1 GFLANEKIEKIVI
14 NISVV
19 AAPEITAT
27 VVDTQKLAITV
38 PQRTDYSTDPLEF
51 DLEQTLS
58 DLGIASMSEIEAVVT
73 YDTDESITD
82 ITATGNV
89 FWYDLE
95 SKYGAWG
102 ANASVFVNYEST
114 DLSYVS
120 IGQYPDNVDS
130 MLSYTYTVYY
140 GFMANDKIEMLEV
153 AVTIRE
159 AEIVQNLSVEVVPN
173 TSYAIDTVEFDLNKT
188 LTDLGITDISE
199 ATIIGFNEDGSYTDS
214 YTADDGFWTA
224 RNGYVSTWGGGGVAY
239 TAYGIL
245 PDSLIGVGQFPDS
258 LHVGETA
265 KAMIGF
271 LANEKIEK
279 IVINISVVAA

>member
-1 GFLANEKIEKIVI
+1 TAKAMIGFLANEKIEKIVI

-38 PQRTDYSTDPLEF
+38 PPRTDYSTDPLEF
-51 DLEQTLS
+51 DLAQTLA
-58 DLGIASMSEIEAVVT
+58 DLGIAAMSEIEAVVT

-95 SKYGAWG
+95 SNYGAWG

-140 GFMANDKIEMLEV
+140 GFMANEKIEILEI
-153 AVTIRE
+153 AVTISDDTGLDQADE
-159 AEIVQNLSVEVVPN
+159 ANEALMQIINPVRDELNIVFSKPVKPGYLSVYNINGAKVITKQVSGSETVRLNMKSITNGIYIVHF
-173 TSYAIDTVEFDLNKT
+173 SDGSTVE
-188 LTDLGITDISE
+188 
-199 ATIIGFNEDGSYTDS
+199 
-214 YTADDGFWTA
+214 
-224 RNGYVSTWGGGGVAY
+224 
-239 TAYGIL
+239 
-245 PDSLIGVGQFPDS
+245 
-258 LHVGETA
+258 
-265 KAMIGF
+265 
-271 LANEKIEK
+271 
-279 IVINISVVAA
+279 SVKFIKR